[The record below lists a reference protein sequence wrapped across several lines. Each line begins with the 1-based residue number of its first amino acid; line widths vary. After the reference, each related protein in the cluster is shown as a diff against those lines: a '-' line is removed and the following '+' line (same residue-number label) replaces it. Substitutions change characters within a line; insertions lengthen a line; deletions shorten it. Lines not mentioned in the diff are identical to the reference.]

1 MGHVQVQGW
10 SSSVC
15 CCCYYLQ
22 ALFINL
28 QPPAHDGGAAI
39 TGYVVVMRC
48 SDSIAAA
55 TAASCL
61 GSEQQALVSSDWVEV
76 FRGEYKGSPVPV
88 LHLLPGTQYDFRAA
102 ACNDYGTSTHSEVGS
117 ARTLPA
123 EPLPP
128 PAPLLV
134 SAAGS
139 SLTVSWQ
146 EPYGQGSAVNKYKL
160 SYACLGPVTSSSAT
174 AAGFSK
180 GHSRSSS
187 SAAPVSAN
195 GHLESGHAS
204 ANGGETGWWDCWG
217 RGSSTACDDPCA
229 CRPESNVGIDMQAAV
244 QMMTLCAD
252 GLCIRGEHSLRQQ
265 VANAPPET
273 LPLV

>member
-1 MGHVQVQGW
+1 M
-10 SSSVC
+10 
-15 CCCYYLQ
+15 
-22 ALFINL
+22 
-28 QPPAHDGGAAI
+28 
-39 TGYVVVMRC
+39 
-48 SDSIAAA
+48 
-55 TAASCL
+55 
-61 GSEQQALVSSDWVEV
+61 SSDWVEV

-102 ACNDYGTSTHSEVGS
+102 ACNDYGSSTHSEVGS
-117 ARTLPA
+117 AWTLPA

-146 EPYGQGSAVNKYKL
+146 EPYGQGSAVTKYKL
-160 SYACLGPVTSSSAT
+160 SYACLGPVTSSSAA
-174 AAGFSK
+174 AAGSSR

-204 ANGGETGWWDCWG
+204 ANGGETGWGVCWG
-217 RGSSTACDDPCA
+217 STGGPVAAAWHVMTVC
-229 CRPESNVGIDMQAAV
+229 VGWEVMLV
-244 QMMTLCAD
+244 STLCATW
-252 GLCIRGEHSLRQQ
+252 GRR
-265 VANAPPET
+265 
-273 LPLV
+273 LVHT